1 LAHANSS
8 LRVGSDL
15 EEAELV
21 LPPKEA
27 FILLCPASA
36 PFLGKDEYLF
46 IFSEVPERNFSLR
59 NEKKESGVEE

>member
-1 LAHANSS
+1 MAHTDSS

-27 FILLCPASA
+27 FILLRPASA
-36 PFLGKDEYLF
+36 PFLGKGEYFF
-46 IFSEVPERNFSLR
+46 IFCEVPESNFSLR